1 MPPSE
6 AISVVVPVFRNAD
19 TLDEL
24 HARLVAAL
32 VAERSFELV
41 FVDDACPSGSAEVLE
56 RLAAEDDRVRH
67 VRLPANVGQ
76 HRAILAGLA
85 QARGGWIVVLDAD
98 LQDSPEAVPALLE
111 NARKGGA
118 DAVFAGRRG
127 RYESLPRHATSR
139 VFKRALHLACGVPSD
154 AGGFVVLSGRLAGR
168 LVAMGT
174 PPATLAAMIGCAG
187 LPVRSL
193 PVARAPRP
201 RGRSAYGSVDR
212 ALIAGRTLVWV
223 ASRKLRTARGSG

>member
-6 AISVVVPVFRNAD
+6 AVSVVVPVFRNAE

-24 HARLVAAL
+24 HTRLAAAL
-32 VAERSFELV
+32 AAEQDLELV

-56 RLAAEDDRVRH
+56 RLAGDDDRVHR

-85 QARGGWIVVLDAD
+85 QARGEWIVVLDAD
-98 LQDSPEAVPALLE
+98 LQDSPEAVPELLE
-111 NARKGGA
+111 NARAGGA

-139 VFKRALHLACGVPSD
+139 VFKRALQLACGVPSD
-154 AGGFVVLSGRLAGR
+154 AGGFVVLSARLARR
-168 LVAMGT
+168 LVAMGA

-201 RGRSAYGSVDR
+201 RGRSAHGSVDR

-223 ASRKLRTARGSG
+223 ASWKVKAARGSG